1 MKYDF
6 ILNSEQQALVEQNME
21 LISRII
27 SRHIRTNEGVCGL
40 GYDDLSQEGAL
51 ALCRAAATYNGT
63 SAQFSTYASAVIR
76 NHLLDCC
83 KAANTQQ
90 KHLCSLPVGSGFADD
105 EHPPSIPEPSVEDK
119 TDSLIDQIDTAAL
132 LAHCK
137 KEYSGVAQLGIEA
150 LELKIKGYSGAD
162 IARLYHTE
170 PNHVGAWISRAKAK
184 LKKDAAFCRLY
195 GGTVEK
201 SGANS

>member
-6 ILNSEQQALVEQNME
+6 VLSQEQQALAESNLAVIDKV
-21 LISRII
+21 ISRCI
-27 SRHIRTNEGVCGL
+27 HANEGVCGL
-40 GYDDLSQEGAL
+40 GRDDLYQEGAA
-51 ALCRAAATYNGT
+51 ALCKAAATYDGT
-63 SAQFSTYASAVIR
+63 SAQFSTYAAAVIR

-105 EHPPSIPEPSVEDK
+105 EHPPSIPKPSVEDK
-119 TDSLIDQIDTAAL
+119 TDSLIDQIDMSAL
-132 LAHCK
+132 LAHYK
-137 KEYSGVAQLGIEA
+137 REYSGVAQLGIEA
-150 LELKIKGYSGAD
+150 IELKIRGYSGAD

-184 LKKDAAFCRLY
+184 LKKDGAFRHLCSEN
-195 GGTVEK
+195 VKK
-201 SGANS
+201 SRADS